1 MRYRRYLVFLTA
13 ACAVCLAML
22 VGAGVFAEGQAK
34 WPSSPGKN
42 VKKSEKLKV
51 DLSNMSEGYFVA
63 AVQKKTSKALKLR
76 VTFNGETLTYD
87 LNGKGEN
94 EVFPFQMGSGKY
106 EITLWENVSGKKYS
120 AAGKISV
127 TVKLTREDGAF
138 LYPSQYVNY
147 TEKSKAVAKAEELC
161 KDLSDKEAFAAICKF
176 MKTQFVYDFVKAASI
191 KPGILPDIDGCYD
204 KHMGVCQD
212 LSAIM
217 ACMLRTQGI
226 PCKLMIG
233 YADKQYHAWTVTI
246 IDGKEVFYDPTA
258 ALNAISK
265 PKNYSVE
272 RFY

>member
-147 TEKSKAVAKAEELC
+147 TEKSKAVAKAAELC
-161 KDLSDKEAFAAICKF
+161 KGLSDKEAFSAICKF